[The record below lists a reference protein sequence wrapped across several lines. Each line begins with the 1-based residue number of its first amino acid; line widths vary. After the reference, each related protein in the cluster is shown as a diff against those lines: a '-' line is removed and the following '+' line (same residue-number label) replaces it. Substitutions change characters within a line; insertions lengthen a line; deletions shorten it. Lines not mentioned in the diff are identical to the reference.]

1 MWSTWDTM
9 HDLLERGLI
18 DVDKVLTHRLPVSE
32 FESAVQL
39 AMSGDCGKVVLD
51 FDA

>member
-18 DVDKVLTHRLPVSE
+18 DVDKVVTHRMGIDD
-32 FESAVQL
+32 FEQAVQL
-39 AMSGDCGKVVLD
+39 AMEGNCGKVVLD
-51 FDA
+51 F